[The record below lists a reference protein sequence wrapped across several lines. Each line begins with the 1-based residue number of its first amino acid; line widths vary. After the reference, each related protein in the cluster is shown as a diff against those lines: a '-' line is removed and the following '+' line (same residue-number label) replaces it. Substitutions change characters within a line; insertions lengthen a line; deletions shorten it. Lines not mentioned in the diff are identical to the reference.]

1 MAVPLAP
8 QLAAVQRPGLLVH
21 GLLIMVVCCLPALL
35 LASLI

>member
-8 QLAAVQRPGLLVH
+8 HPATAERPGLLVH

-35 LASLI
+35 IASLI